1 MKAKTLFGLFLF
13 LEKCQNL
20 FSKTV
25 FRLNKFKFMTFLKY
39 SLFSINR
46 HISTVVCRLSLSKL
60 EA

>member
-25 FRLNKFKFMTFLKY
+25 FRLKKFKFMTFFLIF
-39 SLFSINR
+39 LIFN
-46 HISTVVCRLSLSKL
+46 
-60 EA
+60 